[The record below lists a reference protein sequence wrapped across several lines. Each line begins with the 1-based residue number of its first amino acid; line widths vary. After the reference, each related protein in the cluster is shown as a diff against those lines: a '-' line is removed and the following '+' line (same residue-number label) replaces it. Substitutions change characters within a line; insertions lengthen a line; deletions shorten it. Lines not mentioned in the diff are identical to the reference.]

1 MSQGR
6 PAAILWRFTI
16 PMLLSAVFQ
25 QLYNVADSVV
35 AGRFVGEDALAAVG
49 ASFPITMIFM
59 AVALGSI
66 LYVGYAPGQ
75 TALGASRPLPEGAD
89 AVRLAAALLEEHGLA
104 TLVVALLALAAAVA
118 TRLRREAR

>member
-1 MSQGR
+1 MITDMSQGR

-49 ASFPITMIFM
+49 ASFPITTSWPWRW
-59 AVALGSI
+59 A
-66 LYVGYAPGQ
+66 
-75 TALGASRPLPEGAD
+75 
-89 AVRLAAALLEEHGLA
+89 
-104 TLVVALLALAAAVA
+104 A
-118 TRLRREAR
+118 TRAAGHHQPGSPRRQPV